1 MIGGN
6 TKMEVEF
13 SRKYQIVNEVLNAV
27 THGIAAFLSLICF
40 DLLMEQAHSTL
51 DYVAFIIYGSSLFL
65 LFFSS
70 TLFHSL
76 IFTKAKKVFQI
87 FDHCSIYLLIA
98 GTYTPFCL
106 LIVQGLSGVLL
117 LSVIWATAVIGIIYK
132 CLTLAKASQVSKVST
147 IIYNVMG
154 WGIVI
159 VLPKLYQNINL
170 TGLLLLV
177 AGGLAYSIGSIFYSM
192 KIKRFTHVILHLFVM
207 LGASLMFL
215 AVYFG
220 YVV

>member
-6 TKMEVEF
+6 AKMEAEF
-13 SRKYQIVNEVLNAV
+13 SRKYQIINEVLNAV
-27 THGIAAFLSLICF
+27 THGIAALLSVSCF
-40 DLLMEQAHSTL
+40 DLLMQRAQSTL
-51 DYVAFIIYGSSLFL
+51 DYVAFLIYGSSLFL
-65 LFFSS
+65 LFFTS

-76 IFTKAKKVFQI
+76 IFTKAKKIFQI

-106 LIVQGLSGVLL
+106 LIVQGFAGVLL
-117 LSVIWATAVIGIIYK
+117 LSVIWITAVIGIIYK
-132 CLTLAKASQVSKVST
+132 CLTLSKVSQVSKVST

-170 TGLLLLV
+170 IGLILLV

-192 KIKRFTHVILHLFVM
+192 KDKKFTHVIWHLFVM
-207 LGASLMFL
+207 LGATLMFL

-220 YVV
+220 YVI